1 MRIIPHFSAEGL
13 SNVYLIVDD
22 DGNGIIIDPGQVDRE
37 ILEFIEHFC
46 TRLAAVLI
54 THRHESHTAGLGTL
68 LKIYDVDVYAYGK
81 SIGSIETIQ
90 FSDGETK
97 RIGNIDVKALLV
109 PGHSMDSLV
118 YSIDGATFTGD
129 TISSGSVAMTDSF
142 VEKELLI
149 KSLEEKVMTLD
160 DNTLIFPGHGAPSKI
175 RIEKMLNQDML
186 ESEAST
192 TGKAYRVH

>member
-81 SIGSIETIQ
+81 GIGSIETIQ

-118 YSIDGATFTGD
+118 YSIDGAIFTGD

>member
-46 TRLAAVLI
+46 SRLVAVLI

-118 YSIDGATFTGD
+118 YSIDGAIFTGD

>member
-118 YSIDGATFTGD
+118 YSIDGAIFTGD

-175 RIEKMLNQDML
+175 RIAKMLNQDML